1 MILLTE
7 GESMEY
13 LFDLSMQLVADAV
26 LMIIAIFVLFLF
38 MSYFLFNPARAMLK
52 NRRDK
57 IAGELEEAKQNME
70 CAQSL
75 KEEYEGK
82 LKEINKEAEAIL
94 TEARKK
100 ALANENQIV
109 AQAKEEAVRILDR
122 ARTEA
127 QLEKQKMVDD
137 VKKEMITVASMM
149 ASKVVSAAIDT
160 TVQDSLVEETLKEM
174 GDQTWLS

>member
-1 MILLTE
+1 
-7 GESMEY
+7 
-13 LFDLSMQLVADAV
+13 
-26 LMIIAIFVLFLF
+26 
-38 MSYFLFNPARAMLK
+38 
-52 NRRDK
+52 
-57 IAGELEEAKQNME
+57 ME

-109 AQAKEEAVRILDR
+109 AQAKEEAARILDR